1 MQERN
6 LGKTPMGMLAIA
18 SAANNDVTAW
28 CLLAAVIAVAKAGD
42 AVGALYTIALTAV
55 YILFMFCLA
64 RPFLRKIGELYNKRE
79 TVGKTLCGLDFP
91 RADPFVLHY
100 RGTRHPCVVRRFSGR
115 SDHARQ
121 PEFPA
126 RDDRESRGC
135 GRRAVPAAVF
145 VFTGLRTEI
154 GLLNT
159 PHLWG
164 VCALF
169 IVMSIAG
176 KLLGA
181 TLSARAVGESWK
193 DSLSIGVLMNTR
205 GLMELIVLNIG
216 YEMGIIPGSL
226 FVIFVIMALFTTF
239 MATPLLSLIEK
250 LFARESRAKRPTIH
264 RYPRILISFAN
275 PESGPVFLKLVN
287 LLYGRMIGGAKV
299 TAVHYTIGTDTSPL
313 NAYDYSKGS
322 FAPLRAEA
330 DRLGLRIDTR
340 YRVTDRYV
348 EDLRSLA
355 MREHYDF
362 VLTGAGPSF
371 IRNYLGPVRRTPLAG
386 AEYRVGGLL
395 RRRNWLFPEGLSPDK
410 SRILF
415 QSIPCTLGVFVNRGI
430 GTVTRVGVMLGGPDD
445 RMLLQYIRTAA
456 ERIEVEL
463 MSVDPELDLASEM
476 TPSGRLT
483 LCGPG
488 TPLERCIEGKQLV
501 VVSYDAWNHLIR
513 YARPLLDALP
523 SFVIVKPRQDA
534 R

>member
-1 MQERN
+1 MPDN
-6 LGKTPMGMLAIA
+6 LSFRRVMTEKVE
-18 SAANNDVTAW
+18 DV
-28 CLLAAVIAVAKAGD
+28 AVV
-42 AVGALYTIALTAV
+42 
-55 YILFMFCLA
+55 LFLPLF
-64 RPFLRKIGELYNKRE
+64 
-79 TVGKTLCGLDFP
+79 
-91 RADPFVLHY
+91 
-100 RGTRHPCVVRRFSGR
+100 
-115 SDHARQ
+115 
-121 PEFPA
+121 
-126 RDDRESRGC
+126 
-135 GRRAVPAAVF
+135 F

-159 PHLWG
+159 PYLWG

-371 IRNYLGPVRRTPLAG
+371 IRNYLGPVRRTSLAG

-488 TPLERCIEGKQLV
+488 APLERCIEGKQLV

>member
-1 MQERN
+1 MPDN
-6 LGKTPMGMLAIA
+6 LSFRRVMTEKVE
-18 SAANNDVTAW
+18 DV
-28 CLLAAVIAVAKAGD
+28 AVV
-42 AVGALYTIALTAV
+42 
-55 YILFMFCLA
+55 LFLPLF
-64 RPFLRKIGELYNKRE
+64 
-79 TVGKTLCGLDFP
+79 
-91 RADPFVLHY
+91 
-100 RGTRHPCVVRRFSGR
+100 
-115 SDHARQ
+115 
-121 PEFPA
+121 
-126 RDDRESRGC
+126 
-135 GRRAVPAAVF
+135 F

-386 AEYRVGGLL
+386 AEYRVRSEEHTEL
-395 RRRNWLFPEGLSPDK
+395 
-410 SRILF
+410 
-415 QSIPCTLGVFVNRGI
+415 QS
-430 GTVTRVGVMLGGPDD
+430 
-445 RMLLQYIRTAA
+445 
-456 ERIEVEL
+456 
-463 MSVDPELDLASEM
+463 
-476 TPSGRLT
+476 
-483 LCGPG
+483 
-488 TPLERCIEGKQLV
+488 
-501 VVSYDAWNHLIR
+501 H
-513 YARPLLDALP
+513 
-523 SFVIVKPRQDA
+523 
-534 R
+534 

>member
-1 MQERN
+1 MPDN
-6 LGKTPMGMLAIA
+6 LSFRRVMTEKVE
-18 SAANNDVTAW
+18 DV
-28 CLLAAVIAVAKAGD
+28 AVV
-42 AVGALYTIALTAV
+42 
-55 YILFMFCLA
+55 LFLPLF
-64 RPFLRKIGELYNKRE
+64 
-79 TVGKTLCGLDFP
+79 
-91 RADPFVLHY
+91 
-100 RGTRHPCVVRRFSGR
+100 
-115 SDHARQ
+115 
-121 PEFPA
+121 
-126 RDDRESRGC
+126 
-135 GRRAVPAAVF
+135 F

-159 PHLWG
+159 PYLWG

-250 LFARESRAKRPTIH
+250 LFARESRAKRPAIH

-322 FAPLRAEA
+322 FAPLRTEA
-330 DRLGLRIDTR
+330 DRIGLRIDTR

-348 EDLRSLA
+348 DDLRSLA

-362 VLTGAGPSF
+362 VLTGVGPSF
-371 IRNYLGPVRRTPLAG
+371 IRNYLGPARRTPLAG

-430 GTVTRVGVMLGGPDD
+430 GTVTRVGVMLGGPGD

-483 LCGPG
+483 LCEPG
-488 TPLERCIEGKQLV
+488 APLERCIEGKQLV